1 MEACNWKLM
10 IARALYLSSFC
21 FPLSNRIFITQ
32 FIPREKS
39 TNSTELMMELLPSMF
54 LLLSLIPAAYLLHK
68 LTLRKESNTVT
79 TKFGV
84 GEPKPLPGTM
94 GWPLIGKTFE
104 YISKRR
110 RGLTYEFLKER
121 WNKYS
126 SSIFKTSL
134 IGETVVIFSGAE
146 GTKFLFSNDK
156 RLVHVW
162 RRSTIKKIFPK
173 MEKPSSEH
181 SRTLRKLLRS
191 ILKIDVRRE
200 YIGFIDE
207 ATKNHLQAYWN
218 CKQVSLSDTAAIYL
232 FNLSCN
238 IISGIKD
245 PRKFEKIQKDMQD
258 IDNGLRSMPINLSG
272 TALNRAIKAARHI
285 QKELEETIRQRR
297 IDLSGHDSSSV
308 MDIMWHLILAT
319 DEKDQ
324 SFFDED
330 IASNLASFLLG
341 SYSTM
346 QSTITSIMTVLKGS
360 GSFREAMTDFIYEG
374 YLIPKGSK
382 IHWTSDATHKNPNY
396 FPNLGNLDPSRF
408 LKDEVTPYAFIPF
421 GGGPRMCPGNEN
433 A

>member
-1 MEACNWKLM
+1 
-10 IARALYLSSFC
+10 
-21 FPLSNRIFITQ
+21 
-32 FIPREKS
+32 
-39 TNSTELMMELLPSMF
+39 
-54 LLLSLIPAAYLLHK
+54 
-68 LTLRKESNTVT
+68 
-79 TKFGV
+79 
-84 GEPKPLPGTM
+84 M

-110 RGLTYEFLKER
+110 RGLTYEFLTER

-126 SSIFKTSL
+126 SPIFKTSL
-134 IGETVVIFSGAE
+134 IGETVVIFSGAK

-181 SRTLRKLLRS
+181 SHTLRKLLRS

-200 YIGFIDE
+200 YIGFINE

-232 FNLSCN
+232 LNLSCN
-238 IISGIKD
+238 FFSFKKIK
-245 PRKFEKIQKDMQD
+245 KIQKDMQD
-258 IDNGLRSMPINLSG
+258 IDKGLRSIPINLSG

-319 DEKDQ
+319 NENGQ

-330 IASNLASFLLG
+330 IESNLASLLLG

-346 QSTITSIMTVLKGS
+346 QSTVTSIMKYLAEFPDVYESVLKEQNEIA

-396 FPNLGNLDPSRF
+396 FPNPGNLDPSRF
-408 LKDEVTPYAFIPF
+408 LKDEVTTYAFIPF
-421 GGGPRMCPGNEN
+421 G
-433 A
+433 